1 MSFCKLQLKL
11 SNSSVEFYQD
21 QDLTLSISFKR
32 TLRIPD
38 DGHDYPLP
46 PALGC
51 FPLRRVRDYP
61 GRVPQKWLEQGGIF
75 LPLYQRD
82 AMWLSF
88 GGTHWK
94 PCAVKVAAGKVNA
107 VSGAKWDLQLRDSRE
122 DSPDYL
128 VCPTQPWLDGF
139 NTGDGTI
146 RQFIAMPLGAGYTVE
161 RQITGKEEHGGLQF
175 VVYPAKDGHFEKPD
189 PTYDYAHTPKTQIQS
204 LSQEM
209 KEKVETELYRAL
221 KEAGLAESELKKA
234 KQCEEGFVGGLLA
247 VELDLPECVE
257 VLYAKALAATIGVD
271 FWELEKQNLDPELGR
286 LIPEDLARRYGVIP
300 VAFQDN
306 CLKLAMANPL
316 DVLATDDISLIT
328 GYKIVPVQ
336 ATEEAILRQINQQ
349 YGVTDFIEVEE
360 TVKDIS
366 AQDFGSFHQEMGLGA
381 GGKMTQNI
389 YPDPHGLETW
399 DTDNLAELNVHLV
412 DIATWCKIT
421 GEPAPSTPV
430 NAQAYTQAG
439 YPWFEI
445 YEESLGDLPASSV
458 LATVATVSQID
469 AELGEV
475 GMDNSSLEISG
486 TQVVSYVHSKGPIGQ
501 G

>member
-1 MSFCKLQLKL
+1 M
-11 SNSSVEFYQD
+11 
-21 QDLTLSISFKR
+21 
-32 TLRIPD
+32 
-38 DGHDYPLP
+38 
-46 PALGC
+46 
-51 FPLRRVRDYP
+51 
-61 GRVPQKWLEQGGIF
+61 
-75 LPLYQRD
+75 
-82 AMWLSF
+82 
-88 GGTHWK
+88 
-94 PCAVKVAAGKVNA
+94 
-107 VSGAKWDLQLRDSRE
+107 
-122 DSPDYL
+122 
-128 VCPTQPWLDGF
+128 
-139 NTGDGTI
+139 
-146 RQFIAMPLGAGYTVE
+146 
-161 RQITGKEEHGGLQF
+161 
-175 VVYPAKDGHFEKPD
+175 
-189 PTYDYAHTPKTQIQS
+189 
-204 LSQEM
+204 
-209 KEKVETELYRAL
+209 
-221 KEAGLAESELKKA
+221 
-234 KQCEEGFVGGLLA
+234 
-247 VELDLPECVE
+247 
-257 VLYAKALAATIGVD
+257 
-271 FWELEKQNLDPELGR
+271 
-286 LIPEDLARRYGVIP
+286 
-300 VAFQDN
+300 AFQDN